1 MGSNYMG
8 DSPQSQLEAERE
20 KNRLLSDIVNAIP
33 EPILAKDWDG
43 NFVFVNSY
51 VAKLYG
57 TTPEEM
63 IGKEDS
69 FFTGNK
75 EQGKFFKENVQ
86 SVMRRFEPETVYE
99 DSTDSNTGEI
109 RHFQSLKIP
118 FKNSNGELNIAVIAQ
133 DITEI
138 TELKNLA
145 EFNSK
150 RLEHVLAVSR
160 EGMWDWNT
168 KTNEV
173 LFSEGWE
180 KITGVHRSKASFSDF
195 MARVVE
201 EDKQR
206 VADALQALLENN
218 IPYDI
223 EFRFK
228 RPDGEVIW
236 LWDRG
241 SIVECDEDGKPLL
254 LVGII
259 QDVTQQKI
267 DQAKIESLAFYDPLT
282 KLPNRALLSDRLG
295 LALDRCKRSGK
306 CGAVFFVDLDNFK
319 NLNDTYG
326 HQAGDDL
333 LVVLGARLNAL
344 VRGDDTVA
352 RFGGDEFVIV
362 LNDLDTD
369 PRKAAIKAKLIA
381 QDIRSSIGKN
391 VSIKLNN
398 NRPAIEY
405 SVTASIGIT
414 IFEPDLRQ
422 ASELLQLADLALYQA
437 KSSGRDDYAVFDPV
451 IQGEI
456 EKTVR
461 LEKELRHSLI
471 QGDFV
476 LHYQPQF
483 DVDQHLVAAEALI
496 RWVHPERG
504 LLGPIEFISVVEGSN
519 LITPMG
525 EWVLTEACRQLK
537 EWESDSRYQHLR
549 VSINTSAKQV
559 WSGDF
564 VSNVKRIVSDSGI
577 DRSKLRLEI
586 TETVLLGDTSDVIGK
601 LNELVDFGLS
611 FSLDDFGTGYSS
623 PSYLKHLP
631 ISELK
636 VDHSFT
642 RGLLDDEMDLVMVKS
657 IIGLGQNFGISVV
670 AEGVEKE
677 AHLDVLKGLG
687 CDLFQGY
694 YFSHPVPVSEFVA
707 LVDGKPWTHSI
718 DWSQ

>member
-1 MGSNYMG
+1 MG
-8 DSPQSQLEAERE
+8 DSPKSQLDAERE

-43 NFVFVNSY
+43 NFVFVNDF
-51 VAKLYG
+51 VARLYG

-75 EQGKFFKENVQ
+75 EQGRFFKENVQ
-86 SVMRRFEPETVYE
+86 GVMRRFKPETVYE
-99 DSTDSNTGEI
+99 DSTDNNTGEI

-118 FKNSNGELNIAVIAQ
+118 FKNSLGELNIAVIAR

-145 EFNSK
+145 EFNAK

-168 KTNEV
+168 RTNNV
-173 LFSEGWE
+173 LFNKGWE
-180 KITGVHRSKASFSDF
+180 EITGVYRSAASFSDF
-195 MARVVE
+195 MDRVME
-201 EDKQR
+201 EDQQR

-218 IPYDI
+218 TPYDI

-228 RPDGEVIW
+228 RPDGKVIW

-241 SIVECDEDGKPLL
+241 DIVQCDKEGKPELL
-254 LVGII
+254 AGII

-267 DQAKIESLAFYDPLT
+267 DQSKIESLAFYDPLT

-333 LVVLGARLNAL
+333 LVVLGARLNSL

-352 RFGGDEFVIV
+352 RFGGDEFVVV
-362 LNDLDTD
+362 LSDLDAD
-369 PRKAAIKAKLIA
+369 PQKAAVKAKLIA
-381 QDIRSSIGKN
+381 QDVRTAIGKK

-398 NRPAIEY
+398 NRPPIEY
-405 SVTASIGIT
+405 AVTASIGIT
-414 IFEPDLRQ
+414 IFEPDLKM
-422 ASELLQLADLALYQA
+422 ATELLQLADLALYQA
-437 KSSGRDDYAVFDPV
+437 KNKGRDDFAVFDPV
-451 IQGEI
+451 IQDEI
-456 EKTVR
+456 DRTAR
-461 LEKELRHSLI
+461 LEKELRHSLV

-476 LHYQPQF
+476 LHYQPQY
-483 DVDQHLVAAEALI
+483 DPGQNLVSAEALI
-496 RWVHPERG
+496 RWDHPERG
-504 LLGPIEFISVVEGSN
+504 LLRPGEFIAVVEGSN
-519 LITPMG
+519 LISPMG
-525 EWVLTEACRQLK
+525 EWVLTEACKQLK

-549 VSINTSAKQV
+549 VSINTSAKQI

-564 VSNVKRIVSDSGI
+564 VANVKRIVSEFGI
-577 DRSKLRLEI
+577 DRSKLMLEF
-586 TETVLLGDTSDVIGK
+586 TESVLLGDTNEIIEK
-601 LNELVDFGLS
+601 LTELVDFGLA

-623 PSYLKHLP
+623 LSYLKYLP
-631 ISELK
+631 INEIK

-642 RGLLDDEMDLVMVKS
+642 RDLLDDEMDLIMVKS
-657 IIGLGQNFGISVV
+657 IIDLGKNFGISVV

-677 AHLDVLKGLG
+677 PHLDVLQGFG
-687 CDLFQGY
+687 CDLYQGY
-694 YFSHPVPVSEFVA
+694 YFSHPVPVSEFIA
-707 LVDGKPWTHSI
+707 LVNGEAQSPDAS
-718 DWSQ
+718 SAN